1 MKRGIN
7 GIYHA
12 VSKEHLHRY
21 LSEYEFRYNNR
32 HLEDG
37 PRVVRKRS
45 TIPHCNA
52 VNSKPLDAYWYSC
65 SAIYLGYSPPVK
77 ILVFKIYRVVVASID
92 GQ

>member
-1 MKRGIN
+1 MPGFFMPARSPWKQCKP
-7 GIYHA
+7 A
-12 VSKEHLHRY
+12 SLA
-21 LSEYEFRYNNR
+21 S
-32 HLEDG
+32 
-37 PRVVRKRS
+37 KRS